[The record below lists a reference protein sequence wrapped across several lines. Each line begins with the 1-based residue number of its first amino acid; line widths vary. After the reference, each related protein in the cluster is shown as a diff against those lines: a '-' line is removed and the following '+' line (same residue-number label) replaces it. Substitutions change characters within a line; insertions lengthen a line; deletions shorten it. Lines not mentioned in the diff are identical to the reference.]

1 MSENISYSHEENNTE
16 YGFISSNI
24 INKIGPHADSPQI
37 KNKFPDI
44 FDSYFK
50 FCVVRNPYDR
60 IVSRYFWDLKVN
72 EIEKK
77 ISFKEYLEN
86 EDTKGL
92 INKINDD
99 WYDRCTIYN
108 NPICDYYIK
117 FNQLEEGIKEVFD
130 KLNIND
136 KIDTSVIINE
146 NNINGREK
154 YQLFYND
161 YTKEIVYRNCI
172 QEIKYFNWK
181 F

>member
-1 MSENISYSHEENNTE
+1 M
-16 YGFISSNI
+16 
-24 INKIGPHADSPQI
+24 
-37 KNKFPDI
+37 
-44 FDSYFK
+44 
-50 FCVVRNPYDR
+50 
-60 IVSRYFWDLKVN
+60 
-72 EIEKK
+72 
-77 ISFKEYLEN
+77 EN